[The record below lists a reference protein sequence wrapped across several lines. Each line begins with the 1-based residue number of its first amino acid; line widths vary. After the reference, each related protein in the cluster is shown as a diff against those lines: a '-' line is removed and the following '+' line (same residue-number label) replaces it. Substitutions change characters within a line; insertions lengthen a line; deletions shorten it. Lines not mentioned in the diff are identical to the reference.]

1 MEKERKI
8 VNFLTKKYNQYND
21 EHRKNL
27 NAINENFLF
36 ELTWRVEKA
45 YKCAFVANTIN
56 GMLNTINEGKVE
68 NYLVYLTNI
77 RDSIINRLTTREVVE
92 SSSSMITNLC
102 SLWETNARQ
111 DLLVILNECL
121 EIYLED

>member
-1 MEKERKI
+1 MDKERKI
-8 VNFLTKKYNQYND
+8 VNFLTKKYNQYD
-21 EHRKNL
+21 YEHKENL

-36 ELTWRVEKA
+36 YFTWRAERA
-45 YKCAFVANTIN
+45 YRCAFVANTIK

-77 RDSIINRLTTREVVE
+77 RDNIINRLTTRNVVE
-92 SSSSMITNLC
+92 SSSCMLTNLC

-111 DLLVILNECL
+111 DLLKIFNECID
-121 EIYLED
+121 IYLEE

>member
-1 MEKERKI
+1 MGKETKI
-8 VNFLTKKYNQYND
+8 VIFLTKKYNQYD
-21 EHRKNL
+21 YEHKENL
-27 NAINENFLF
+27 NSINENFLF

-45 YKCAFVANTIN
+45 YKYAFVANTIN

-77 RDSIINRLTTREVVE
+77 RDSIINRLTTRDVVE

-111 DLLVILNECL
+111 ELLNIVKECI
-121 EIYLED
+121 EIYLKN

>member
-1 MEKERKI
+1 MEKETKI
-8 VNFLTKKYNQYND
+8 VSYLTKKYNQYD
-21 EHRKNL
+21 YEHRENL

-36 ELTWRVEKA
+36 YFTWRAERT
-45 YKCAFVANTIN
+45 YKCAFVAHTIK

-77 RDSIINRLTTREVVE
+77 RDSIINRLTTRDVVE

-102 SLWETNARQ
+102 TLWETHARQ
-111 DLLVILNECL
+111 DLLKILNECL
-121 EIYLED
+121 EIYLEN

>member
-1 MEKERKI
+1 MDKERKI
-8 VNFLTKKYNQYND
+8 VNFLTKKYNQYD
-21 EHRKNL
+21 YEHKENL

-36 ELTWRVEKA
+36 YFTWRGERA
-45 YKCAFVANTIN
+45 YRCAFVANTIK

-77 RDSIINRLTTREVVE
+77 RDNIINRLTTRNVVE
-92 SSSSMITNLC
+92 SSSCMLTNLC

-111 DLLVILNECL
+111 DLLKIFNECID
-121 EIYLED
+121 IYLEE